1 MIGQSE
7 IKRIAATTGVALN
20 VVEHDYALGCFL
32 HMLASSEQVRSSWA
46 FKGGTALA
54 KCYFEN
60 YRFSEDLDFTI
71 TQSISLPEIAS
82 IVNASKA
89 RMQSE
94 IGIATDVRD
103 IVIDQIEDEYG
114 KESYEA
120 KIYYRGLLQAE
131 GSPRS
136 IRVHVNRD
144 EVIFFPKNQRV
155 IVHRYS
161 DKEVLPKLT
170 IPVYSLE
177 EVLTEKLRAFSGQR
191 RRAIARDVFDIYH
204 IHKKVIDQTRISEA
218 FRAKC
223 RVKGIELADV
233 QIDPVLKRREEFRV
247 NWENNLRYLIPDSLS
262 VPFDEAWGSAV
273 EILQRVVTQNAK

>member
-103 IVIDQIEDEYG
+103 IVIDQIGFMDESFFLFYNDVDFCYRIKQAG
-114 KESYEA
+114 WKIYFYAEA
-120 KIYYRGLLQAE
+120 KIFHSKGASTGQVKIKKIILSHWGHFLYLKKYHSSGLKAILLLPF
-131 GSPRS
+131 GLGLFFTSVLR
-136 IRVHVNRD
+136 I
-144 EVIFFPKNQRV
+144 IFNF
-155 IVHRYS
+155 
-161 DKEVLPKLT
+161 L
-170 IPVYSLE
+170 
-177 EVLTEKLRAFSGQR
+177 
-191 RRAIARDVFDIYH
+191 
-204 IHKKVIDQTRISEA
+204 KKSSST
-218 FRAKC
+218 K
-223 RVKGIELADV
+223 K
-233 QIDPVLKRREEFRV
+233 
-247 NWENNLRYLIPDSLS
+247 
-262 VPFDEAWGSAV
+262 
-273 EILQRVVTQNAK
+273 